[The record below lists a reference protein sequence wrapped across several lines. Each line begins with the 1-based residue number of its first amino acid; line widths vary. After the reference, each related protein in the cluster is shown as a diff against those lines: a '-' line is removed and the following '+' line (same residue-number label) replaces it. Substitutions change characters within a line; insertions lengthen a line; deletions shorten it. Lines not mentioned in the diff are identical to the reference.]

1 MSFESQL
8 NEILSG
14 LSPDEVIP
22 VLAAYLAGL
31 GVYGN
36 FDPEKLTLFVG
47 NVIRETYKINK
58 APPLEERN

>member
-1 MSFESQL
+1 MSLESEL
-8 NEILSG
+8 NKIVSG

-31 GVYGN
+31 GFYGN

-47 NVIRETYKINK
+47 NVIRETYKINT
-58 APPLEERN
+58 APSLKERN

>member
-1 MSFESQL
+1 MSLESQL
-8 NEILSG
+8 NEIVSG

-31 GVYGN
+31 GFYGN
-36 FDPEKLTLFVG
+36 IDPEKLSAFVSRI
-47 NVIRETYKINK
+47 IRDTYKINT